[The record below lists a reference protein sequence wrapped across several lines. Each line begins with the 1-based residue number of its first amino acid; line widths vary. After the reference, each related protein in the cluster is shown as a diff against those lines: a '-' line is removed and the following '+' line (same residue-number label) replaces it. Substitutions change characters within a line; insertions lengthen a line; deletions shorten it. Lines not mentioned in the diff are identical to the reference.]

1 MSARPELRVVRPT
14 PSLDDRAAAD
24 LAFIRGTMERA
35 SQFSAL
41 PGWGAI
47 AMGVVGLVAAGVA
60 QTFVIGSQAWLTTW
74 IVAAAAGVLV
84 GAVAL
89 IHKASG
95 TLTPLSRGVGRRFVL
110 CQAPSLL
117 VGALLSVGMVLS
129 GQAALLPAVW
139 LLSYGSGVTA
149 AGALSPPVVPITGTA
164 ILLLGAVAIFA
175 PPTWGGALM
184 ALGFGVAH
192 LVAGTIVVRRHGG

>member
-1 MSARPELRVVRPT
+1 MSAQPDLRVVRST
-14 PSLDDRAAAD
+14 PSLDDRAADD

-60 QTFVIGSQAWLTTW
+60 ETYVIGTGAWLTTW
-74 IVAAAAGVLV
+74 IVAAAAGALV

-95 TLTPLSRGVGRRFVL
+95 TLTPLSRGVGRRFLL
-110 CQAPSLL
+110 CQVPSLI
-117 VGALLSVGMVLS
+117 VGALLSVALVVA
-129 GQAALLPAVW
+129 GQPQLLPAVW
-139 LLSYGSGVTA
+139 LLSYGAGVTA
-149 AGALSPPVVPITGTA
+149 AGALSPPVVPITGA
-164 ILLLGAVAIFA
+164 VILVFGGIAVFT

-192 LVAGTIVVRRHGG
+192 LVSGTIVVRRHGG